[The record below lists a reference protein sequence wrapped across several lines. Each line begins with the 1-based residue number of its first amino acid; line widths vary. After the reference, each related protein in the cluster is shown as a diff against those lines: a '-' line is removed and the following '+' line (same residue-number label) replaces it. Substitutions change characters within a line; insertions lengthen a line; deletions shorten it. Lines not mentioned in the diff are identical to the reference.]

1 MIKSFLIFILLILV
15 SCGESKPPPNPE
27 VFEIKN
33 IGELATSEYTVGK
46 IVKLDDSDAAWYKP
60 GDRKILINCKAK
72 IKAGIDLNQIKNS
85 DIIINGRTIEITI
98 PAAKVISFTMDS
110 KYSYTA
116 MESVSGL
123 RDSFT
128 QEEKNDFLRQGEKA
142 IKKELKNTKILDEA
156 TKNAEMFIENFYKRM
171 GYEEVIVNKTIPE

>member
-1 MIKSFLIFILLILV
+1 MTKSILIFILLILV

-72 IKAGIDLNQIKNS
+72 IKAGIDLNQIKNKNP
-85 DIIINGRTIEITI
+85 DIWILGKDFMDKPVEGGQI
-98 PAAKVISFTMDS
+98 KDYVIKS
-110 KYSYTA
+110 
-116 MESVSGL
+116 
-123 RDSFT
+123 
-128 QEEKNDFLRQGEKA
+128 
-142 IKKELKNTKILDEA
+142 
-156 TKNAEMFIENFYKRM
+156 
-171 GYEEVIVNKTIPE
+171 

>member
-85 DIIINGRTIEITI
+85 DIIINGRTIEIII

-110 KYSYTA
+110 KYSLMT
-116 MESVSGL
+116 S
-123 RDSFT
+123 
-128 QEEKNDFLRQGEKA
+128 
-142 IKKELKNTKILDEA
+142 
-156 TKNAEMFIENFYKRM
+156 
-171 GYEEVIVNKTIPE
+171 